1 MVLKGFFQQY
11 FSYNKRENSSKISYN
26 SNEIKWLLNW
36 KIEKKE
42 VFSIFQILTQSTF
55 LVCHSFSTLDCNRKN
70 CIKLSS
76 FYFIWIVT
84 NFWRVLSLVFKI
96 FFFQCFQHKKIFLN
110 EWSSVQKVFF
120 SSFFNIEVFSI
131 FQILTQSTFLVCHSF
146 STLDCNRKNC
156 IKLSCNTC
164 NTFNLKIKEH
174 TFWQKKIT
182 STKMKI

>member
-1 MVLKGFFQQY
+1 MNPNRLLYKMFMIFEHIHVTLYTSCENFTVIWLKDGKMYDIELYIFRFFVSKIHIHVEERRKKNFLYRRSFIKKY
-11 FSYNKRENSSKISYN
+11 FFMLKALKKKYFKNKRENSSKISYN

-36 KIEKKE
+36 KIEKK
-42 VFSIFQILTQSTF
+42 
-55 LVCHSFSTLDCNRKN
+55 
-70 CIKLSS
+70 
-76 FYFIWIVT
+76 
-84 NFWRVLSLVFKI
+84 
-96 FFFQCFQHKKIFLN
+96 
-110 EWSSVQKVFF
+110 
-120 SSFFNIEVFSI
+120 EVFSI